1 MTDGR
6 RRECNCVQD
15 IQDARHASLFCPE
28 CARIQDI
35 RDRYLVSESPE
46 RTCTQG
52 EIRTRRGRPE
62 HPECARIRNA
72 ARSASSFR
80 PECACV
86 QDIQGAYFRPER
98 PVPKSGRG
106 AGVLNIT
113 NARAF
118 RAPDPCPDFVPN
130 TRAFRISTILF
141 RVQNV
146 LNGRAFGAKSGRG
159 AGFLNILHASAFGI
173 FRTSN
178 PRPDFALTARA
189 FVIFR
194 TS

>member
-1 MTDGR
+1 MNVRSGR
-6 RRECNCVQD
+6 MSGVLN
-15 IQDARHASLFCPE
+15 ARAF
-28 CARIQDI
+28 RI
-35 RDRYLVSESPE
+35 V
-46 RTCTQG
+46 
-52 EIRTRRGRPE
+52 RTRDPCRDFDLNARAFRISRRGFYAP
-62 HPECARIRNA
+62 NA
-72 ARSASSFR
+72 LNGRAFM
-80 PECACV
+80 
-86 QDIQGAYFRPER
+86 
-98 PVPKSGRG
+98 PKSGRG